1 MAGCKGDVLGLQTLI
16 NMRSCVQHQCC
27 GIIVIPSIMMRFKTK
42 IVDEMDLGEDGEV
55 IPEEAIEAVLDCN
68 ETEDC
73 FVGFLLRVIAAVE
86 NNMTILIGPLNK
98 L

>member
-55 IPEEAIEAVLDCN
+55 IPEEAIEAVLDSN
-68 ETEDC
+68 ETE
-73 FVGFLLRVIAAVE
+73 FALWGFLLRVIDAV
-86 NNMTILIGPLNK
+86 
-98 L
+98 